1 MTTVN
6 STLEALGLNS
16 VQQEQQKKSRD
27 SVGQEDFLKLMV
39 TQLAHQDPF
48 KPMENGEFL
57 TQIAQFS
64 QASGINEL
72 QKSFTTLADS
82 MTSNQVL
89 QASSLV
95 GRTVL
100 IESSNINLGVNGAQ
114 ASVEL
119 PSSTPSLRV
128 TITDQVG
135 QVIRQVDLGQQSSGL
150 VNFVW
155 DGTDNKGNPMPA
167 GRYQVKAE
175 MSADEGNVSLATL
188 VTEKVESVSMNNSGA
203 GLTVNLS
210 GLGNVELSK
219 VKEIM

>member
-1 MTTVN
+1 
-6 STLEALGLNS
+6 
-16 VQQEQQKKSRD
+16 
-27 SVGQEDFLKLMV
+27 
-39 TQLAHQDPF
+39 
-48 KPMENGEFL
+48 MENGEFL

-95 GRTVL
+95 GRSVL
-100 IESSNINLGVNGAQ
+100 IESSNINLASNGAQ
-114 ASVEL
+114 AGVEL
-119 PSSTPSLRV
+119 PSSTASLKV
-128 TITDQVG
+128 TITDGVG
-135 QVIRQVDLGQQSSGL
+135 QVIRQVDLGQQGAGR

-155 DGTDNKGNPMPA
+155 DGADDNGNPMPT
-167 GRYQVKAE
+167 GRYKIKAE
-175 MSADEGNVSLATL
+175 MLTNEGSTALDTL
-188 VTEKVESVSMNNSGA
+188 VAEKVESVTMNNSGV

-210 GLGNVELSK
+210 GIGNVELSK

>member
-6 STLEALGLNS
+6 STLEALGLNTT
-16 VQQEQQKKSRD
+16 QQDTKKSSD

-39 TQLAHQDPF
+39 TQLANQDPF

-72 QKSFTTLADS
+72 QKSFSTLADS

-89 QASSLV
+89 QASTLV

-100 IESSNINLGVNGAQ
+100 IPSNVISLDSNGAQ
-114 ASVEL
+114 AGVEL
-119 PSSTPSLRV
+119 PSSTSSLVV
-128 TITDQVG
+128 TIADGAG
-135 QVIRQVDLGQQSSGL
+135 QVIRQVDLGQQAAGRI
-150 VNFVW
+150 NFVW
-155 DGTDNKGNPMPA
+155 DGTDNKGNQMPL

-175 MSADEGNVSLATL
+175 MRTADGNVALDTL
-188 VTEKVESVSMNNSGA
+188 VTEKVESVTMNTSGM

-210 GLGNVELSK
+210 GIGSVELSK